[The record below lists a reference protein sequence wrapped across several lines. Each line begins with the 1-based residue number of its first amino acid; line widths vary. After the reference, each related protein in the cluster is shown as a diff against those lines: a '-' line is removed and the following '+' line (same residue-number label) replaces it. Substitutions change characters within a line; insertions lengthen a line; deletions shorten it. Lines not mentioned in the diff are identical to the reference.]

1 MVLTNQLIYLV
12 NIKTMRKIFSNYVCF
27 SKCLNFKESR
37 IIRVKFAL
45 DIRSSKN
52 NFIILNQQSLQT
64 SYTPSLMYECNVPMT
79 TCLYVST
86 SNNGQAHIC
95 RKKYQCKT
103 LGNHHQGMI
112 CNTGLQTATD
122 RSDIECSYLISC
134 YTFQLNG
141 FFSENQIK
149 IQHIIC
155 WNFLWYQDEGN
166 GKSVCTW
173 KRVGFKRINFRSCFF
188 TEQRVAIKL

>member
-1 MVLTNQLIYLV
+1 MLLIIGTKPFYFRSPELIFHITNMSQDSSVSLSLTP
-12 NIKTMRKIFSNYVCF
+12 F
-27 SKCLNFKESR
+27 
-37 IIRVKFAL
+37 
-45 DIRSSKN
+45 
-52 NFIILNQQSLQT
+52 
-64 SYTPSLMYECNVPMT
+64 LMYECNVPMT

-95 RKKYQCKT
+95 RKKFTKYRCKT
-103 LGNHHQGMI
+103 HGNHQGMI

-149 IQHIIC
+149 IPQYIIC
-155 WNFLWYQDEGN
+155 QNFLWYQDEGN
-166 GKSVCTW
+166 GKSVLG
-173 KRVGFKRINFRSCFF
+173 K
-188 TEQRVAIKL
+188 